1 MRVLLVADF
10 YPPAPGGLEAHV
22 RRLAHALAARGH
34 DVEVVAGAHAAQPAA
49 VRHDVDGGVPVH
61 RVPVALSRLVYR
73 GRAFH
78 PPWPDGAFRH
88 AIGRVLA
95 RFDADVVHAHG
106 WSAFSAAALDR
117 PVVVTLHDY
126 GLRCPKKTLL
136 RGDDECGTGRGT
148 HCLTC
153 PGGEQVRLKRAGLA
167 AALAPGVPWLRARVA
182 RFIAVSGH
190 VAARH
195 HDEIPDVEVIPNF
208 LDPLPLPYRSFAP
221 PTGRDILFVGPADR
235 HKGLPVLLRALGH
248 LPAARPYG
256 RRHVRDATPSGKEW
270 PKTRFWPLLPRRSG
284 IRVEFA
290 GRLTGDPLWRRYR
303 DAAVVAAPATWP
315 EPCPTVV
322 LEALAMGR
330 PVVGS
335 QTGGLPDLVEHGRT
349 GLLVAPDD
357 EWALAAAL
365 RELLEDDER
374 RLRLARAAYDSAS
387 LFATAS
393 VVPRIEAVYAA
404 VSDRQRVT
412 M

>member
-22 RRLAHALAARGH
+22 RRLAHALVRRGH
-34 DVEVVAGAHAAQPAA
+34 DVEVVAGAHASHPAH
-49 VRHDVDGGVPVH
+49 RHDDDGGIAVH
-61 RVPVALSRLVYR
+61 RVPVAVSRLVYR

-78 PPWPDGAFRH
+78 PPWPDAAFRH

-106 WSAFSAAALDR
+106 WSAFSAASFGARR

-136 RGDDECGTGRGT
+136 RGDDECGRGRGT
-148 HCLTC
+148 RCLSC
-153 PGGEQVRLKRAGLA
+153 PGDEQGGLKRA
-167 AALAPGVPWLRARVA
+167 ALATALVPAEPWLRSRVSQ
-182 RFIAVSGH
+182 FIAVSAH
-190 VAARH
+190 VASRH
-195 HDEIPDVEVIPNF
+195 PDDFPEVIPNF
-208 LDPLPLPYRSFAP
+208 LDPLPPAYRSFTP

-248 LPAARPYG
+248 LPSAHATVVGVSAMPQLHRSCRPVAA
-256 RRHVRDATPSGKEW
+256 SG
-270 PKTRFWPLLPRRSG
+270 
-284 IRVEFA
+284 VEFA

-315 EPCPTVV
+315 DPCPTVV

-335 QTGGLPDLVEHGRT
+335 RTGGLPDLVEPGRT
-349 GLLVAPDD
+349 GLLVPPDD

-365 RELLEDDER
+365 RELLDDDER
-374 RLRLARAAYDSAS
+374 RLSMARAAYDSAAQFS
-387 LFATAS
+387 TAS
-393 VVPRIEAVYAA
+393 VVPRIEAVYASVA
-404 VSDRQRVT
+404 NRVGVAQ
-412 M
+412 